1 MAMNRKPLKLPGIIL
16 LLALGCN
23 AAGAADLL
31 GLYVGGAVGEADV
44 NSQQSFNSALY
55 DFDVHHSAWK
65 VMLGVRPIPLVGA
78 ELDYLDFGQP
88 HEGNGSGITSVQDK
102 AAALYGLLYVPLP
115 VPYFDVFG
123 KLGLARLEN
132 DVTAHLP
139 IACPV
144 GFITCGLFQLSRADT
159 QLAYGAGA
167 QIRIKSLSVRVE
179 YERIQASDGTPELF
193 SLGLTWSF

>member
-1 MAMNRKPLKLPGIIL
+1 L
-16 LLALGCN
+16 LSALGCN

-55 DFDVHHSAWK
+55 DFDVHHNAWK
-65 VMLGVRPIPLVGA
+65 VMLGVRPISWMGA
-78 ELDYLDFGQP
+78 EVEYLDFGQP
-88 HEGNGSGITSVQDK
+88 REGNGLGITSVQDK
-102 AAALYGLLYVPLP
+102 AAALFGVLYLPLP

-139 IACPV
+139 VLCTTQFPN
-144 GFITCGLFQLSRADT
+144 CGLFQLNRTNT
-159 QLAYGAGA
+159 QLAYGGGA
-167 QIRIKSLSVRVE
+167 QIKIQSLSVRVE
-179 YERIQASDGTPELF
+179 YERIQASDGNPELF